1 MSNAKY
7 DVLGI
12 GNAIVDVIA
21 RSEDAFL
28 TEHNIAK
35 GAMTLI
41 DADQATALYDA
52 MGPSTEV
59 SSGGSAANTIA
70 GVAALGA
77 KTAFC
82 GKVADDQLG
91 QVFQHDIRSL
101 GTHFDTPALS
111 GGDPTA
117 RCLILVTP
125 DAQRSMSTFLGAC
138 TELMPEDVS
147 EDLVRAANY
156 TYLEGYLFDPP
167 HAREAFFKAARIAH
181 EAGRKVSLTLSD
193 AFCVDRYREEFKFL
207 IESEID
213 VLFANES
220 EILSLY
226 ETDDFD
232 AACKMGSKHCEIT
245 VVTRGPKGSVVISGD
260 ERYEV
265 EAAPVEHV
273 IDTTGAGDQYAAGFL
288 YGLSQGLDL
297 PTCGRI
303 ASICAAE
310 VISHFGARPESNL
323 QEAIS
328 ELV

>member
-1 MSNAKY
+1 MATAKY

-28 TEHNIAK
+28 QEQNIAK

-41 DADQATALYDA
+41 SAGQATDLYDA

-91 QVFQHDIRSL
+91 EVFQHDIRSL
-101 GTHFDTPALS
+101 GTHFETPTLS

-138 TELMPEDVS
+138 TELTPDDVQ
-147 EDLVRAANY
+147 EQVVRDAAY

-181 EAGRKVSLTLSD
+181 DAGRKVSLTLSD

-213 VLFANES
+213 ILFANES

-232 AACKMGSKHCEIT
+232 AACKQGSKHCEIT
-245 VVTRGPKGSVVISGD
+245 VVTRGPNGSVIISGNQRHD
-260 ERYEV
+260 IDAE
-265 EAAPVEHV
+265 PIEHV
-273 IDTTGAGDQYAAGFL
+273 VDTTGAGDQYAAGFL
-288 YGLSQGLDL
+288 YGLSQGFELS
-297 PTCGRI
+297 TCGRI
-303 ASICAAE
+303 ASMCAAE
-310 VISHFGARPESNL
+310 VISHFGARPESNMR
-323 QEAIS
+323 QAIS
-328 ELV
+328 QLV